1 VLGSLNL
8 EPFTSKILVDNGL
21 APLVLTSIQPS
32 LYDVTE
38 AADFTLT
45 VDGVGFTTDS
55 VVRWSGSDRPTTFV
69 SSTRLTAAIYA
80 ADVSTIGDFPVTVF
94 DPLPAPDGTETSARI
109 LRVVAALFDIHLPL
123 VRK

>member
-21 APLVLTSIQPS
+21 APLVLISLQPS
-32 LYDVTE
+32 LYDVAK

-45 VDGVGFTTDS
+45 VNGVGFTTDS
-55 VVRWSGSDRPTTFV
+55 VVRWNGSNRPTVFV
-69 SSTRLTAAIYA
+69 SSTRLTATIYA
-80 ADVSTIGDFPVTVF
+80 ADVSSIGDFPVTVR
-94 DPLPAPDGTETSARI
+94 DPLPAPGGTETAPRT